1 MTKNMGTIDRSL
13 RGLVG
18 LLALPGA
25 FVFGWFTGWMVWVAA
40 GVGLVM
46 LLTAGVGTCPA
57 YSLIGVKTCKT
68 A

>member
-1 MTKNMGTIDRSL
+1 MTKNMGMVDRGL

-18 LLALPGA
+18 VIALAGA
-25 FVFGWFTGWMVWVAA
+25 FAFGWFTGWMVWVAA
-40 GVGLVM
+40 AVGVVM
-46 LLTAGVGTCPA
+46 LVTAAVGNCPA